1 MKYKIIIVAFPREDP
16 QTIER
21 YIYEYIPGCYD
32 SLLRVLAKCDKIQRG
47 FDALKLPLRC
57 DYEEISQ

>member
-1 MKYKIIIVAFPREDP
+1 MKFKVFVAFTEEDPREND
-16 QTIER
+16 R
-21 YIYEYIPGCYD
+21 YIFSYIPGCYD
-32 SLLRVLAKCDKIQRG
+32 SLLRVLQKCDKIQRG